1 MNAQTLTTSAIF
13 CNFVVAIHEEEQ
25 VYAPSRD
32 YGFDF
37 DEEEL
42 AHELIAPLP
51 ASLADQPIPEV
62 EANEFESF
70 YQYFLS

>member
-13 CNFVVAIHEEEQ
+13 CNFVVAIPEET
-25 VYAPSRD
+25 VYASSHD

-37 DEEEL
+37 EEEEL
-42 AHELIAPLP
+42 ARELIATLP
-51 ASLADQPIPEV
+51 VSLTDQPIPEV
-62 EANEFESF
+62 EANEFESR